1 MIGEKFKTLL
11 SKNNLRLTSERM
23 RLFNEL
29 KDSPA
34 PLTINNLVKRTSDT
48 LDQSTVYRNL
58 DLFEELGV
66 THRVYTGWKYKVELS
81 DSFKSHHHHMLCSNC
96 GVVIEFH
103 ESKELIKD
111 LDRISKKYSFN
122 ISNHSLEI
130 TGTCSNCS

>member
-23 RLFNEL
+23 RLFDEL

-34 PLTINNLVKRTSDT
+34 PLSINNLVKRTSHS

-58 DLFEELGV
+58 DLFEELRV

-81 DSFKSHHHHMLCSNC
+81 DSFKSHHHHMLCKNC
-96 GVVIEFH
+96 GKVFEFQ